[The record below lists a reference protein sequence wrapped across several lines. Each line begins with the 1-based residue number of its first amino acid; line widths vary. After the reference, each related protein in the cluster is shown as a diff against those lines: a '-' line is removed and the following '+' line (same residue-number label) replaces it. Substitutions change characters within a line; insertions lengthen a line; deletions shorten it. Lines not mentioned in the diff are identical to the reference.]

1 MEDLARLPQSAL
13 FLRRLLRTFQR
24 QNFARDSA
32 ATWILWCIPIK
43 AKRHWFWSDFTTS
56 GNNWFESAIITW
68 RCTRIGGYCFV
79 GAGAKII
86 GNVTLPPH
94 TIVPVNGVITP
105 SSYSVLQEK
114 K

>member
-1 MEDLARLPQSAL
+1 MLPHGFYGVFLSKQSVIG
-13 FLRRLLRTFQR
+13 FGVTLLHQVTIGSNPLSSRGD
-24 QNFARDSA
+24 APS
-32 ATWILWCIPIK
+32 
-43 AKRHWFWSDFTTS
+43 
-56 GNNWFESAIITW
+56 
-68 RCTRIGGYCFV
+68 IGGYCFV